1 MDASICFH
9 SPDPPL
15 LMRLLAPLQPQL
27 LKGRGREKIC
37 RKNSYLGICII
48 ARDTPPT
55 NNQKSFEGV
64 VHLFPRVSVLTWLR
78 EGGESDHWISYDWLG
93 QDEEHS
99 KSTAKCRISPI
110 CTNMPQTFKMSHE
123 LSGYLTLTMMC
134 FALRWGFYAYASY
147 SRKQSLIHDNQDEH
161 NAMLTG
167 TLSLDNG
174 LAGVGRG
181 RVMQSHQIVRT
192 E

>member
-1 MDASICFH
+1 MHQFAFTPQTS
-9 SPDPPL
+9 PL

-123 LSGYLTLTMMC
+123 LSGYLTLTMMSC
-134 FALRWGFYAYASY
+134 LKVNFFAKR
-147 SRKQSLIHDNQDEH
+147 RKNILKTFPLLKMIFQLI
-161 NAMLTG
+161 MTLLTS
-167 TLSLDNG
+167 TKFKIE
-174 LAGVGRG
+174 
-181 RVMQSHQIVRT
+181 QIVRKFLCL
-192 E
+192 

>member
-9 SPDPPL
+9 SPDPPSPD
-15 LMRLLAPLQPQL
+15 APPGSAAVSPTKRPG
-27 LKGRGREKIC
+27 KGKMC
-37 RKNSYLGICII
+37 RKNSYSGICII

-64 VHLFPRVSVLTWLR
+64 VHLFPRVSVLPWLR

-123 LSGYLTLTMMC
+123 LSGYLTLTMMSC
-134 FALRWGFYAYASY
+134 LKVNFFAKR
-147 SRKQSLIHDNQDEH
+147 RKNILKTFPLYDISVDYDTFNFNQ
-161 NAMLTG
+161 
-167 TLSLDNG
+167 
-174 LAGVGRG
+174 V
-181 RVMQSHQIVRT
+181 
-192 E
+192 